1 LTTTGC
7 AIRKDADHGTAAH
20 QSVALPFARRAA
32 RPVVAPGITLSDLR
46 GVCDIPAIPT
56 NPQSHQE
63 AECRAGRHV
72 RNRITGGMQGAALN
86 AIGLP
91 GNTLE
96 IWRRSREIARR
107 IENRAEPEAALDPCD
122 NF

>member
-1 LTTTGC
+1 M
-7 AIRKDADHGTAAH
+7 
-20 QSVALPFARRAA
+20 
-32 RPVVAPGITLSDLR
+32 VAPGITLSDLR

-63 AECRAGRHV
+63 AECRAGRCV